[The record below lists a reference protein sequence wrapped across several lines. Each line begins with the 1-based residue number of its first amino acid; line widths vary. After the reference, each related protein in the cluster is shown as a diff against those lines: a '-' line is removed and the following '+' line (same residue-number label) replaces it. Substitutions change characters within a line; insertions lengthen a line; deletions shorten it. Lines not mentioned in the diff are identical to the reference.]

1 MADDST
7 RNTNQS
13 SAEAVANNDDLLN
26 QILVG
31 LPIRSL
37 LRFKSVSK
45 HWLSLITHPHFVRRR
60 TLNFEP
66 SGVFWESYSKPHLI
80 PEFDFI
86 PFNNLNP
93 TKPPFT
99 TNPTF
104 VEDPFG
110 IRIFQ
115 SCNGLLLCRGQHLYI
130 YNPTTNQFTTLPEPP
145 TPRVRTTVNRFDFF
159 CCSSLAFDPSKSPHY
174 KVVSVYS
181 SNTSSKHYDLE
192 IFSSETG
199 LWTPSSTN
207 PLRADNVNFKNGVL
221 WNGAL
226 HWIGFWDDDSLYL
239 NIEEDRSGTL
249 PTPPTPD
256 RRDWKRRRDFWES
269 RGHLHLIDI
278 YGSQTKQFNVY
289 EMGSDYSA
297 WFVKYRVD
305 IDAIPNVFPEM
316 VCNSLGCYEFF
327 LLSLVRRENDDES
340 FLVLHIP
347 EEFWYPD
354 ADCLV
359 ATLCYAV
366 NLSCGSLLITFSI
379 AMDEFVFIISLF
391 LVFHSSSS

>member
-7 RNTNQS
+7 RNTNQL

-37 LRFKSVSK
+37 LRFKSVSR
-45 HWLSLITHPHFVRRR
+45 HWLSLIIQPHFVRRR
-60 TLNFEP
+60 SLNSEP
-66 SGVFWESYSKPHLI
+66 SGLFLESYSKPLFI

-99 TNPTF
+99 TQPPFTTHPTF
-104 VEDPFG
+104 VGDPSR
-110 IRIFQ
+110 IRNFQ
-115 SCNGLLLCRGQHLYI
+115 SCNGLLLCHGRHLYI
-130 YNPTTNQFTTLPEPP
+130 YNPTTNQFTTTPEPP
-145 TPRVRTTVNRFDFF
+145 THRARTTVNWFNFV
-159 CCSSLAFDPSKSPHY
+159 CYSSLAFDPSKSPHY

-181 SNTSSKHYDLE
+181 SKTLSQHYDVE
-192 IFSSETG
+192 IFSSQTG

-207 PLRADNVNFKNGVL
+207 PLRADNVNFKNGVF

-226 HWIGFWDDDSLYL
+226 HWIGFWGADSLYL
-239 NIEEDRSGTL
+239 NIEDDRFRTL
-249 PTPPTPD
+249 PTPPTPEGRD
-256 RRDWKRRRDFWES
+256 KRGRRNFRES

-289 EMGSDYSA
+289 EMESDYSA

-305 IDAIPNVFPEM
+305 LDAIPTAFPEM
-316 VCNSLGCYEFF
+316 VCNSLDYDFF
-327 LLSLVRRENDDES
+327 VLSLVRRENDDES

-347 EEFWYPD
+347 GKIVRYNFQDNSFSTVLDFPPSHKKFRVGALYESFEYIE
-354 ADCLV
+354 
-359 ATLCYAV
+359 
-366 NLSCGSLLITFSI
+366 SL
-379 AMDEFVFIISLF
+379 AYV
-391 LVFHSSSS
+391 